1 MIYQMD
7 FAKVTHQLRRLKN
20 KLLLA
25 SLVAVGF
32 FSACHMASSTKKT
45 EQQAN
50 ATVSATAPAE
60 QSNYSFHLPLD
71 VLQIAEEYKPIY
83 VEKKLEDEEI
93 DDSINITQ
101 HKKKLALEYEK
112 AINTLYAGDVKNPN
126 SLQQLLSL
134 IKYTTTM
141 FDNQIMNDLLQKR
154 SKPLADFMVDY
165 QVEAALKATLQS
177 DDDQQSESVKDVIIA
192 EQNRALDNLQAKYD
206 ALKRQ
211 KEVMKKQEKALQEK
225 IVILTAEKAKA
236 AKSDV
241 ALEVD

>member
-101 HKKKLALEYEK
+101 HKKQLALEYEE

-134 IKYTTTM
+134 IKYSTAM
-141 FDNQIMNDLLQKR
+141 FDNQIMHELLQKR
-154 SKPLADFMVDY
+154 SRPLADFMVDY
-165 QVEAALKATLQS
+165 QVEVALKASLQG
-177 DDDQQSESVKDVIIA
+177 DEDQKASSMKDVIIA
-192 EQNRALDNLQAKYD
+192 EQNTALDNLQAKYD

-211 KEVMKKQEKALQEK
+211 KAALEKQEKTLQEK
-225 IVILTAEKAKA
+225 ML
-236 AKSDV
+236 
-241 ALEVD
+241 ALSTQNSKIPADTEF